1 MAEQDEQE
9 IFSPLES
16 VGGTT
21 TIADTVVSQIA
32 GIAAGEV
39 EEVRLGGS
47 GSRRAGEMFGR
58 AKSSIGRGSSEES
71 SLNRSR
77 GVSVEMGRS
86 EVAVDLKIGF
96 EYGIDLPDLAGKVRE
111 KVVNRIENLV
121 GLAVREVNL
130 TVTDIVFPDEDQEQ
144 STGGARRG
152 ESREEPVSRTSGSG
166 VSAESEEDDSY
177 EAEPDRV
184 PDGEPGT
191 REGGV
196 TRVEPTS
203 RTHSESESGP
213 VPEEEVHVEDVP
225 LETGEIAELDLEEGK
240 VEKRRSERGNKRRGE
255 DRD

>member
-1 MAEQDEQE
+1 MTERGEQE

-39 EEVRLGGS
+39 EELRLGGS
-47 GSRRAGEMFGR
+47 RSRRAGEVFGR
-58 AKSSIGRGSSEES
+58 AKDSVGRSSSEES

-77 GVSVEMGRS
+77 GVSVEVGQF
-86 EVAVDLKIGF
+86 EVAVDLKVGF
-96 EYGIDLPDLAGKVRE
+96 EYGVDLSDLAGKVRE

-121 GLAVREVNL
+121 GLAVTEVNL
-130 TVTDIVFPDEDQEQ
+130 IVTDIVFPDDDQGQ
-144 STGGARRG
+144 SSGGAREG
-152 ESREEPVSRTSGSG
+152 GSVGRTSDGGTFSD
-166 VSAESEEDDSY
+166 SEEDTPA
-177 EAEPDRV
+177 EAEPARV
-184 PDGEPGT
+184 PDGEFGT

-203 RTHSESESGP
+203 RTHTESETGP
-213 VPEEEVHVEDVP
+213 VPEEEEVYVEDVP
-225 LETGEIAELDLEEGK
+225 LETGEVAELDLEKGK
-240 VEKRRSERGNKRRGE
+240 VEKRRSESGDERRGE